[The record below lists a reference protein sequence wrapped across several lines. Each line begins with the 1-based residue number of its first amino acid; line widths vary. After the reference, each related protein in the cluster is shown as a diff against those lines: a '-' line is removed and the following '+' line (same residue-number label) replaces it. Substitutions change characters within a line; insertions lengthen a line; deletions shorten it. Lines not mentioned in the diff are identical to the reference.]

1 MKSIFGTHTYNAMK
15 AFQEFNAGADCPQG
29 NETCRELNLLLQSMM
44 KEYAPR
50 PVDSSQIS
58 IAEMNTPER
67 LKPAHDQNDQPLP
80 TNQGQG
86 ADGPPV
92 DGQQGAEGQQD
103 AALGGP
109 PVDQAPAEGQPP
121 SQAPAAGQPPSQA
134 PAAGQPP
141 SQAPAAGQPPSQA
154 PAEGQQPSQALPQAQ
169 AAEPSQ
175 PQESGPQG
183 GQQATGGYL
192 YNEPIGSVPGTLH
205 RQY

>member
-109 PVDQAPAEGQPP
+109 PVDQAPAEGQQDAALGGPP
-121 SQAPAAGQPPSQA
+121 VDQAPASGQPPSQA

-141 SQAPAAGQPPSQA
+141 SQP
-154 PAEGQQPSQALPQAQ
+154 PSQALPQAQ

-175 PQESGPQG
+175 PQASGPPAAQG
-183 GQQATGGYL
+183 GQPVTGGYL